1 MSFVRFKVL
10 RAAYDA
16 ASKLLGV
23 GLAGDGDEGD
33 DAGAATVDDQAA
45 QVLTQLGVAVR
56 PVVARTLRAL
66 GVELG
71 DEVLVVKLW
80 DKARSP
86 TDLAAGET
94 RLYACGDI
102 TVAMQMRTDGVTLTA
117 KGATVVI
124 TTDGDVQVTAAGG
137 RDITLNGGSKRLARE
152 EDSLNVGTLVATA
165 GPYPV
170 LFTYVPGTAGA
181 APPAPPGGVALGGVI
196 LTGTGAAHA
205 KG

>member
-1 MSFVRFKVL
+1 MSFARFKVL

-45 QVLTQLGVAVR
+45 QVLTQLGVAARPIVR
-56 PVVARTLRAL
+56 RTLRAL
-66 GVELG
+66 GVEIG
-71 DEVLVVKLW
+71 DEVVVVKLW
-80 DKARSP
+80 DKAATP
-86 TDLAAGET
+86 TDLDAGET
-94 RLYACGDI
+94 RLYACGDT
-102 TVAMQMRTDGVTLTA
+102 TVALALRTDGVTLTA

-124 TTDGDVQVTAAGG
+124 TSNGDVQVTAASG
-137 RDITLNGGSKRLARE
+137 RDITLNGGTKRIARE

-170 LFTYVPGTAGA
+170 LFTYVPGTVGA
-181 APPAPPGGVALGGVI
+181 APSPPPGGVALGGVI

>member
-1 MSFVRFKVL
+1 MSFARFKVL

-45 QVLTQLGVAVR
+45 QVLTQLGVAARPIVR
-56 PVVARTLRAL
+56 RTLRAL
-66 GVELG
+66 GVEIG
-71 DEVLVVKLW
+71 DEVVVVKLW
-80 DKARSP
+80 DKAATP
-86 TDLAAGET
+86 TDLDAGET
-94 RLYACGDI
+94 RLYACGD
-102 TVAMQMRTDGVTLTA
+102 TAVALRMRTDGVTLTA

-124 TTDGDVQVTAAGG
+124 TSNGDVQVTAASG
-137 RDITLNGGSKRLARE
+137 RDITLNGGTKRIARE

-170 LFTYVPGTAGA
+170 LFTYVPGTAGS
-181 APPAPPGGVALGGVI
+181 APPPPPGGVALAGVI

>member
-1 MSFVRFKVL
+1 MTLARFKVL

-33 DAGAATVDDQAA
+33 DATAATVDDQAA
-45 QVLTQLGVAVR
+45 QVLTQLGVAARPIVR
-56 PVVARTLRAL
+56 RTLRAL

-71 DEVLVVKLW
+71 DEVVVVKLW
-80 DKARSP
+80 DKAATP
-86 TDLAAGET
+86 TDLDAGET
-94 RLYACGDI
+94 RLYACGDV
-102 TVAMQMRTDGVTLTA
+102 TVALRMRTDGVTLTA

-124 TTDGDVQVTAAGG
+124 TSDGDVQVTAASG
-137 RDITLNGGSKRLARE
+137 RDITLNGGSKRIARE

-170 LFTYVPGTAGA
+170 VFAYVPGAAGS
-181 APPAPPGGVALGGVI
+181 APPPPPGGVALSGVI

>member
-1 MSFVRFKVL
+1 MTLARFKVL

-33 DAGAATVDDQAA
+33 DATAATVDDQAA
-45 QVLTQLGVAVR
+45 QVLTQLGVAARPIVR
-56 PVVARTLRAL
+56 RTLRAL

-71 DEVLVVKLW
+71 DEVVVVKLW
-80 DKARSP
+80 DKAATP
-86 TDLAAGET
+86 TDLDAGET
-94 RLYACGDI
+94 RLYACGDV
-102 TVAMQMRTDGVTLTA
+102 TVALRMRTDGVILTA

-124 TTDGDVQVTAAGG
+124 TSDGDVQVTAAGG
-137 RDITLNGGSKRLARE
+137 RDITLNGGTKRIARE

-170 LFTYVPGTAGA
+170 LFTYVPGAAGA
-181 APPAPPGGVALGGVI
+181 PPSAPPGGVALGGVI
-196 LTGTGAAHA
+196 TTGTGAAHA

>member
-1 MSFVRFKVL
+1 MTFARFKVL

-23 GLAGDGDEGD
+23 SLAGDGDEGD

-56 PVVARTLRAL
+56 PVIARTLRAL

-71 DEVLVVKLW
+71 DEVVVVKLW
-80 DKARSP
+80 DKAATP
-86 TDLAAGET
+86 TDLDAGET

-102 TVAMQMRTDGVTLTA
+102 TVALRMRTDGVTLTA
-117 KGATVVI
+117 KGATVTI
-124 TTDGDVQVTAAGG
+124 TSDGDVQVTAASG
-137 RDITLNGGSKRLARE
+137 RDITLNGGSKRIARE
-152 EDSLNVGTLVATA
+152 EDSLNVGTLVAVA

-170 LFTYVPGTAGA
+170 VFTYVPGTAGS
-181 APPAPPGGVALGGVI
+181 APPPPPGGVALSGVI
-196 LTGTGAAHA
+196 TTGTGAAHA

>member
-1 MSFVRFKVL
+1 MTIRAMIT
-10 RAAYDA
+10 RAAFDA

-23 GLAGDGDEGD
+23 QLRGDGDEGD
-33 DAGAATVDDQAA
+33 DATAAAADEQGAQFI
-45 QVLTQLGVAVR
+45 QQLGVAAR
-56 PVVARTLRAL
+56 PIVARTLRAL

-71 DEVLVVKLW
+71 DEVVVLKVW
-80 DKARSP
+80 DKTRLP
-86 TDLAAGET
+86 TDLDAGET
-94 RLYACGDI
+94 RVFACGDV
-102 TVAMQMRTDGVTLTA
+102 TVALRMRTDGVTLTA

-124 TTDGDVQVTAAGG
+124 TSSGDVQVTAASG
-137 RDITLNGGSKRLARE
+137 RDITLNGGTKRIARE

-170 LFTYVPGTAGA
+170 LFTYVPGTAGPA
-181 APPAPPGGVALGGVI
+181 APAPPGGVALGGVL

>member
-1 MSFVRFKVL
+1 MTLARFKVL

-33 DAGAATVDDQAA
+33 DATAATVDDQAA
-45 QVLTQLGVAVR
+45 QVLTQLGVAARPIVR
-56 PVVARTLRAL
+56 RTLRAL

-71 DEVLVVKLW
+71 DEVVVVKLW
-80 DKARSP
+80 DKAATP
-86 TDLAAGET
+86 TDLDAGET
-94 RLYACGDI
+94 RLYACGDV
-102 TVAMQMRTDGVTLTA
+102 TVALRMRTDGVTLTA

-124 TTDGDVQVTAAGG
+124 TSDGDVQVTAAGG
-137 RDITLNGGSKRLARE
+137 RDITLNGGTKRIARE

-170 LFTYVPGTAGA
+170 LFTYVPGAAGS
-181 APPAPPGGVALGGVI
+181 APPPPPGGVALGGVI
-196 LTGTGAAHA
+196 TTGTGAAHA

>member
-1 MSFVRFKVL
+1 MIL
-10 RAAYDA
+10 RAMITRAVFDTT
-16 ASKLLGV
+16 SKLLGV
-23 GLAGDGDEGD
+23 QLRGDGDEGD
-33 DAGAATVDDQAA
+33 DATAARADEQGAQFI
-45 QVLTQLGVAVR
+45 QQLGVAAR

-71 DEVLVVKLW
+71 DEVVVLKVW
-80 DKARSP
+80 DKTRLP
-86 TDLAAGET
+86 TDLDAGET
-94 RLYACGDI
+94 RVFACGDV
-102 TVAMQMRTDGVTLTA
+102 TVALRMRTDGVTLTA

-124 TTDGDVQVTAAGG
+124 TSSGDVQVTAASG
-137 RDITLNGGSKRLARE
+137 RDIVLNGGAKRIARE

-170 LFTYVPGTAGA
+170 VFTYVPGTTGPAS
-181 APPAPPGGVALGGVI
+181 PAPPGGVALGGVI